1 MRLPR
6 PSLGDLEPLILTSPL
21 HFNPHIHRDLT
32 RLWITSLSSVHSP
45 SHPSS
50 SIFNHPDRGLLT
62 QGSAHRPEPRTA
74 DIDHNTAGAAGSQR
88 RRGLIMPH
96 STANGQGRR
105 RQIKAEAGS
114 PDHTSSNVANPP
126 TVSDT
131 ANVSSSNIY
140 EASSVGGD
148 TNSINEPY
156 RKGRSDARKSKSS
169 FLRSHKRS
177 LS

>member
-1 MRLPR
+1 
-6 PSLGDLEPLILTSPL
+6 
-21 HFNPHIHRDLT
+21 
-32 RLWITSLSSVHSP
+32 
-45 SHPSS
+45 
-50 SIFNHPDRGLLT
+50 
-62 QGSAHRPEPRTA
+62 
-74 DIDHNTAGAAGSQR
+74 
-88 RRGLIMPH
+88 MPH